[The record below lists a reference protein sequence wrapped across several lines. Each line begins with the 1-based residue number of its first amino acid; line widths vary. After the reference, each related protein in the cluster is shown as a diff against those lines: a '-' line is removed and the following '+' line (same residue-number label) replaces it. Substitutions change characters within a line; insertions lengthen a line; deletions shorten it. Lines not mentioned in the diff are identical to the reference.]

1 MLGMTE
7 TELRRVRLLES
18 VYDYQRDRPGWNP
31 SLLDLVEGE
40 IGSAEEESW
49 RQLLRELDAR
59 GSLWLEETFDLES
72 TTFGLTDNGRREV
85 ESRRM
90 RRTDRAARNA
100 AARNAIIRWLYGQPE
115 FRAHDLAPMLT
126 DPSCLFEAAPF
137 SEADLDNAL
146 VYLKDNGLVDGVPIA
161 ERSNVLRPCLTTAG
175 IDCVEAFNGS
185 VAEYVRRGA
194 ETYGN
199 TTITFN
205 GAVSGTSV
213 AWNSRQITQ
222 TTMTE
227 TGMAG
232 DEVAAL
238 VGAIAQALPVLGLD
252 GPVMERLRGQVELI
266 REELASGQPEPSVVT
281 TLLKRVLGK
290 IGEVAENSLGLVLT
304 AYAKDLMR
312 RVGVPLD

>member
-1 MLGMTE
+1 
-7 TELRRVRLLES
+7 
-18 VYDYQRDRPGWNP
+18 
-31 SLLDLVEGE
+31 
-40 IGSAEEESW
+40 
-49 RQLLRELDAR
+49 
-59 GSLWLEETFDLES
+59 
-72 TTFGLTDNGRREV
+72 
-85 ESRRM
+85 
-90 RRTDRAARNA
+90 
-100 AARNAIIRWLYGQPE
+100 
-115 FRAHDLAPMLT
+115 MLT

-137 SEADLDNAL
+137 SEADLDKAL

-161 ERSNVLRPCLTTAG
+161 ERSAVLRPYLTTAG
-175 IDCVEAFNGS
+175 VDCAEAFKGA
-185 VAEYVRRGA
+185 VAEYMHRGA

-222 TTMTE
+222 TTVTE
-227 TGMAG
+227 GGIAR

-252 GPVMERLRGQVELI
+252 DSVLDRLRGQVELI
-266 REELASGQPEPSVVT
+266 RGELASGEPEPSVVT

-290 IGEVAENSLGLVLT
+290 IGEVAESSLGLVLT
-304 AYAKDLMR
+304 ACAKDLMR